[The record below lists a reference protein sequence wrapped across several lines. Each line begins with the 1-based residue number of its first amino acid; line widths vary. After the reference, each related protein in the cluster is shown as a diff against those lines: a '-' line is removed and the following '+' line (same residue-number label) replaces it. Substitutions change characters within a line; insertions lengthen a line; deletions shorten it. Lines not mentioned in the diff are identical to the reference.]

1 MCDLG
6 LAPGRAAFSVFTAGP
21 DRPRPT
27 RCVARHH
34 PASRSFSGRGGRAGA
49 WLLGRAWL
57 RVRLIATALCLLAA
71 GAVIITGACGLVA
84 RGYIMGQADQQLRAY
99 ADRLISRPFV
109 ATPISRFAPRAL
121 GTGGGALGI
130 EVRGSAG
137 QLILRQGPGT
147 RPGQAIPA
155 VSARVV
161 RAGQLVTIP
170 AGSGGGS
177 WRVIAEPIHYRARR
191 IPFGYD
197 AEDFSVFITSTA
209 RPGFAG
215 TLVVG
220 LEVGSIGHA
229 IGRLAVTGLAVSA
242 VVVLVVACLG
252 AVMIR
257 ANLRPVTQVEQT
269 LAAAAA
275 GELSRRVPERHNRG
289 DAGRLTGSVN
299 KMLTQ
304 IEHAFSTRAEAEAAA
319 RRSGERMGQII
330 TGTGHQLRRPLS
342 VIHGLAGYYRQ
353 RGRLGASELDR
364 MMRRVSDEATRMDA
378 LVDDLLLTWHDQ
390 PQPPQR

>member
-1 MCDLG
+1 M
-6 LAPGRAAFSVFTAGP
+6 P
-21 DRPRPT
+21 
-27 RCVARHH
+27 
-34 PASRSFSGRGGRAGA
+34 
-49 WLLGRAWL
+49 
-57 RVRLIATALCLLAA
+57 
-71 GAVIITGACGLVA
+71 
-84 RGYIMGQADQQLRAY
+84 
-99 ADRLISRPFV
+99 
-109 ATPISRFAPRAL
+109 
-121 GTGGGALGI
+121 
-130 EVRGSAG
+130 SA
-137 QLILRQGPGT
+137 
-147 RPGQAIPA
+147 
-155 VSARVV
+155 
-161 RAGQLVTIP
+161 
-170 AGSGGGS
+170 
-177 WRVIAEPIHYRARR
+177 
-191 IPFGYD
+191 
-197 AEDFSVFITSTA
+197 
-209 RPGFAG
+209 
-215 TLVVG
+215 
-220 LEVGSIGHA
+220 
-229 IGRLAVTGLAVSA
+229 RLAVTGLAVSG

-257 ANLRPVTQVEQT
+257 AILRPVTQVERT

-275 GELSRRVPERHNRG
+275 GELSRRVPERHHRG

-304 IEHAFSTRAEAEAAA
+304 IEHAFSTRAEAEATA